1 MPLSYLRPNPLEER
15 RKITHHHRGLGQT
28 SSAEDKDGDTS
39 ITSEPDLSVQPR
51 SFTEL
56 RVLLSSRL
64 IQGRCLLALFHRL
77 SEIQQAV
84 RSEL

>member
-56 RVLLSSRL
+56 RRAPQFLSTIS
-64 IQGRCLLALFHRL
+64 
-77 SEIQQAV
+77 QAV
-84 RSEL
+84 RDSASCQDCASSERS

>member
-64 IQGRCLLALFHRL
+64 IQGRCLLALFHK
-77 SEIQQAV
+77 AV
-84 RSEL
+84 RDSASCQECV